1 MTNDFE
7 FIGMCTT
14 LINEFIKNNMDI
26 QFKKEDLKILSI
38 NTLTDVYQTLILYEP
53 TKLVFEILRDTN
65 SNEEFKVCIY
75 GQIGHMS
82 AHVEKENNDIHLEGD
97 CWWQANNYVHY
108 KI

>member
-1 MTNDFE
+1 MADDFE

-14 LINEFIKNNMDI
+14 LIKEFIKNNTDI

-53 TKLVFEILRDTN
+53 TKLVFEMSSDIN
-65 SNEEFKVCIY
+65 HNGEFKVCIY

-82 AHVEKENNDIHLEGD
+82 AHVEKENSDIHLEGD
-97 CWWQANNYVHY
+97 C
-108 KI
+108 

>member
-38 NTLTDVYQTLILYEP
+38 NTLTDVYQTLILYE
-53 TKLVFEILRDTN
+53 LN
-65 SNEEFKVCIY
+65 
-75 GQIGHMS
+75 
-82 AHVEKENNDIHLEGD
+82 
-97 CWWQANNYVHY
+97 
-108 KI
+108 